1 MLAPSRNG
9 GSKAFLFVIASALML
24 ISGDSGSVKP
34 SSSSVSSLI
43 KDDSC
48 WTPPHYN
55 TTVISAFKSKL
66 LENPFP
72 VPEKDPYRLKINTSR
87 VGVCGVKYLDSDR
100 LKYELNTYPSS
111 KALDEAASK
120 APGRIYLTHTGP
132 CGLCSTLQDL
142 SAYMQY
148 KDMTS
153 PVRKCGFK
161 GFVSQKWAMKCLSNL
176 GLTEPCAKIWFYNTR
191 NTRKECLGTC
201 LRNVNAPY
209 NKPDGS
215 LNDCLQCDEDKSGPV
230 FKKVAARTRRDSG
243 LESAIKRPPE
253 SISHVNHYYY

>member
-1 MLAPSRNG
+1 MKPPQKPQEGYTLLIQDLVVLTNTKMEYCTLDKIVSFI
-9 GSKAFLFVIASALML
+9 GSS
-24 ISGDSGSVKP
+24 
-34 SSSSVSSLI
+34 
-43 KDDSC
+43 
-48 WTPPHYN
+48 
-55 TTVISAFKSKL
+55 
-66 LENPFP
+66 
-72 VPEKDPYRLKINTSR
+72 
-87 VGVCGVKYLDSDR
+87 
-100 LKYELNTYPSS
+100 
-111 KALDEAASK
+111 
-120 APGRIYLTHTGP
+120 
-132 CGLCSTLQDL
+132 GLCSTLQDL